1 MLYNAALVLEG
12 GAMRGQYTAGVLDFF
27 MQQGIQ
33 FKTVIGVSAG
43 ALSGTN
49 YISHQPGR
57 TNAVNVHHR
66 MDRNYISLRRAL
78 RRQDIINLD
87 YLFESH
93 GGDWEDFDELTYRTS
108 PMEFVVVAT
117 LMVKGRAVYFHSPQG
132 QDLVANLK
140 ASSAMPFISAP
151 AYTGYGLCLDGGV
164 ADSIPYEYAQANGY
178 DKIVVIRTRER
189 TYRKNATSAVL
200 RRAYQQAFSNYPAF
214 VETAIARP
222 EMYNRQAEQL
232 QHLEATG
239 QTFVIAPAQPVTVG
253 RLERDTDKLEALHA
267 TGMADA
273 QAQLA
278 AMQTY
283 LNA

>member
-1 MLYNAALVLEG
+1 MRESPNCKLQPKFTADETIVPKEASMLYNAALVLEG

-93 GGDWEDFDELTYRTS
+93 GGDWEDFDESDLS
-108 PMEFVVVAT
+108 HQPDGICGGGHV
-117 LMVKGRAVYFHSPQG
+117 HG
-132 QDLVANLK
+132 QRPRRVLPLPTRPRLSRQLK
-140 ASSAMPFISAP
+140 S
-151 AYTGYGLCLDGGV
+151 
-164 ADSIPYEYAQANGY
+164 
-178 DKIVVIRTRER
+178 
-189 TYRKNATSAVL
+189 
-200 RRAYQQAFSNYPAF
+200 
-214 VETAIARP
+214 
-222 EMYNRQAEQL
+222 
-232 QHLEATG
+232 
-239 QTFVIAPAQPVTVG
+239 
-253 RLERDTDKLEALHA
+253 
-267 TGMADA
+267 
-273 QAQLA
+273 
-278 AMQTY
+278 
-283 LNA
+283 